1 MVAFSCN
8 CVFPCESLPSYAD
21 DSLNG
26 DDLLIPIDEL
36 ALLFSRL
43 SVSQDSQT
51 TPLCIAMSLPIP
63 TSTFSVPWL
72 ATADP
77 FKLSLSNSESF
88 CDDSDDSRDDSDDST
103 DNNDSSS
110 DEFSYDSDNSWLESS
125 DESSDEMPKVSG
137 RFNVGTNTEPKP
149 FIAISLLE
157 SSEESSDELP
167 TVSGRFN
174 VATNTDPK
182 PFIAISL
189 PIPTSTFSVPWV
201 ATADPFT
208 CSLSLSESSSDDSDG
223 SSDDSDDSSDNNDSS
238 SDDSDESSYN
248 SDESNDNS
256 WLESSDE
263 SSDELS

>member
-63 TSTFSVPWL
+63 TSTFSVPLLAQDSQTTPLPIALSLPIPTSTFSVPWL

-77 FKLSLSNSESF
+77 FKLSLSNSES
-88 CDDSDDSRDDSDDST
+88 CSDDSDDSRDD
-103 DNNDSSS
+103 NNDSSS
-110 DEFSYDSDNSWLESS
+110 DE
-125 DESSDEMPKVSG
+125 
-137 RFNVGTNTEPKP
+137 
-149 FIAISLLE
+149 
-157 SSEESSDELP
+157 
-167 TVSGRFN
+167 
-174 VATNTDPK
+174 
-182 PFIAISL
+182 
-189 PIPTSTFSVPWV
+189 
-201 ATADPFT
+201 
-208 CSLSLSESSSDDSDG
+208 
-223 SSDDSDDSSDNNDSS
+223 
-238 SDDSDESSYN
+238 SSY
-248 SDESNDNS
+248 EIDNS